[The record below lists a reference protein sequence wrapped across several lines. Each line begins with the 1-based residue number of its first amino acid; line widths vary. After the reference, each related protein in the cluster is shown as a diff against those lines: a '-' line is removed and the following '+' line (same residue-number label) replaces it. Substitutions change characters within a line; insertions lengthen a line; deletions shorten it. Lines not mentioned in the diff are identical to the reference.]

1 MEEKLSNV
9 ARGDKFRDSVAAL
22 LRTKYPDA
30 QTEVQVAF
38 KKVDVVY
45 SHDYFGQ
52 SHRVGVECK
61 HFAEGI
67 TKDKLLPFVQEYR
80 ELVESGHL
88 DTVFFIVS
96 KAPAAAS
103 TTLASQYRW
112 LRLMTREA
120 LDFHLLGI
128 QRYLSDLKLRFSNEG
143 LQSYYVEGRIIGQ
156 TGSAL
161 DVVERWLYDDT
172 TRTPIAVMG
181 GYGKGKSSFSLRLAS
196 RLAQKN
202 LEDPSQRIPILLRL
216 GQVVHEADLEGL
228 FGKLFTASQRSVD
241 FSFETLMH
249 LNTQGRLCVILDGFD
264 EMKHAMSAADFK
276 ANFKQFNRLLTPNS
290 KVIILGRPNA
300 LQAET
305 HELVFRGQRE
315 SGGAKIY
322 DVNFSAW
329 DEYELAFFDEQE
341 VHAFLTRYMV
351 HLGERSSSAL
361 PAGFVE
367 NRVAEIVHEVELNV
381 LQRPVHAKIVA
392 ELASSPTFN
401 LRGFTKHALYEEFIK
416 SLIER
421 DVDEKRAR
429 GPIGTSDRR
438 AFQEKLA
445 WWCWTRPA
453 DGQGYFDRD
462 DVPSELIADLSVGDS
477 ANQDTL
483 LDEYL
488 VSSLTEAKDNGILY
502 FAHRSFEEFLV
513 SEFMRKA
520 PPVASSHL
528 TYANALNEEIIDFLE
543 ASGDETWRMRW
554 FSSLSDAGV
563 ALPIGYYA
571 CLAKDRNIT
580 NAVFETSIEDL
591 AHVEVAMVLFNLS
604 SGSLGDRKSE
614 ALVRWFQSIATEGN
628 DGAALVALLGLAKLA
643 VTHRVAATLALIQ
656 AFMVRVAQRM
666 KPWHQGEKAIL
677 VPHEHFGSVERLCSR
692 VLSRTKNEKN
702 YFGVELNLDQ
712 FRELAAQELIAN
724 HKLILSP
731 NSVQDH
737 IDLFGTESLSEHG
750 SDSVG
755 EESSGNKAGNRSAF
769 FLDRQVMGA
778 PLSNK
783 ISALLDSLFSAGRHA
798 TFRVVP
804 VREVAGKGDSSPGS
818 PMAR

>member
-45 SHDYFGQ
+45 SHDYFGHPQ
-52 SHRVGVECK
+52 RVGVECK

-80 ELVESGHL
+80 ELVEGGHL
-88 DTVFFIVS
+88 DSVFFIVS

-103 TTLASQYRW
+103 MTLASQYRW

-128 QRYLSDLKLRFSNEG
+128 HRYLSDLKLRFSNEG
-143 LQSYYVEGRIIGQ
+143 LQSYYVEARIVGQ
-156 TGSAL
+156 NGSAL
-161 DVVERWLYDDT
+161 EVIERWLHDDS

-181 GYGKGKSSFSLRLAS
+181 GYGKGKSSFSLRFAS
-196 RLAQKN
+196 RLAQKH

-228 FGKLFTASQRSVD
+228 FGKLFTASQRSFD

-249 LNTQGRLCVILDGFD
+249 LNKEGRLCVILDGFD

-276 ANFKQFNRLLTPNS
+276 ANFKQFNRLLNPNS

-315 SGGAKIY
+315 SGGAKIN

-329 DEYELAFFDEQE
+329 DEYELAFFDEKE
-341 VHAFLTRYMV
+341 VRAFLTRYML
-351 HLGERSSSAL
+351 HLVERSSRAL

-367 NRVAEIVHEVELNV
+367 DRVAEILHEVEHNV

-477 ANQDTL
+477 TNQDTL

-513 SEFMRKA
+513 SEFMRKT
-520 PPVASSHL
+520 PPVANSHL

-554 FSSLSDAGV
+554 FSSLSDADV
-563 ALPIGYYA
+563 ALPIHYYA
-571 CLAKDRNIT
+571 CLAKSQSIT
-580 NAVFETSIEDL
+580 HSVFETSIEEL
-591 AHVEVAMVLFNLS
+591 AHVEVAMILFSLS
-604 SGSLGDRKSE
+604 SESLGERESE
-614 ALVRWFQSIATEGN
+614 KLIRWFQSIATEGK
-628 DGAALVALLGLAKLA
+628 DAAALVALLGLAKLA
-643 VTHRVAATLALIQ
+643 VTYRVPATLALIQ
-656 AFMVRVAQRM
+656 AFLVRLAQRM
-666 KPWHQGEKAIL
+666 KPRHQGEKTIL
-677 VPHEHFGSVERLCSR
+677 VPHEHYGSVERLCSK
-692 VLSRTKNEKN
+692 VLNRTKNEKN
-702 YFGVELNLDQ
+702 FFGVELNLNQ
-712 FRELAAQELIAN
+712 LRELAAQELVAN
-724 HKLILSP
+724 HRLILSP
-731 NSVQDH
+731 NSMQDH
-737 IDLFGTESLSEHG
+737 IDLFGITSIFERSNAPDG
-750 SDSVG
+750 RQAVSDKP
-755 EESSGNKAGNRSAF
+755 EDRPAF
-769 FLDRQVMGA
+769 FLDRQVMGT
-778 PLSNK
+778 PLSDQ
-783 ISALLDSLFSAGRHA
+783 IPALLDPLFSAGRHG

-804 VREVAGKGDSSPGS
+804 VREVAGKNW
-818 PMAR
+818 